1 MSGGHG
7 HGGSRRRR
15 HHEDHDEHPSEAWL
29 IALADMMT
37 LLMVTFL
44 MMFAISS
51 LDLKKFQTFKEA
63 FAEGTV
69 TTLPSLAGEGVPTE
83 GEVTDEALAPPE
95 DVPIAN
101 AEMWS
106 ANTGGKILDPNALN
120 ELQKKVEAELKKAGL
135 QDRIEAKVDG
145 RGLVLYVTS
154 AVLFDSGQAEVST
167 QGRALLD
174 AVGPVL
180 RGVGN
185 DLVVEG
191 HTDSRPIK
199 SGRFASNW
207 ELSAMRATSVARQLM
222 DVGQVSRDRVSI
234 AGYADT
240 RPRKD
245 LPTAEAYAANRRVE
259 IVVEAPKAPA
269 AAPVKRSASS
279 SPTAVPKGAA
289 AKAPA
294 EAEAQKSDGH

>member
-7 HGGSRRRR
+7 SHGGRRRK
-15 HHEDHDEHPSEAWL
+15 HHEEHEEHASEAWL

-63 FAEGTV
+63 FAEGTG
-69 TTLPSLAGEGVPTE
+69 TTLPSLPGEGVPTE
-83 GEVTDEALAPPE
+83 GEITDEAKAPPE
-95 DVPIAN
+95 DVPQAN
-101 AEMWS
+101 ADMWS
-106 ANTGGKILDPNALN
+106 ANTGGTILDPEALT
-120 ELQKKVEAELKKAGL
+120 ELQRKVQVQLKKAGL
-135 QDRIEAKVDG
+135 QDRIEAKIDG

-154 AVLFDSGQAEVST
+154 ALLFDSGQAEVST

-180 RGVGN
+180 KGVGN

-199 SGRFASNW
+199 SARYASNW
-207 ELSAMRATSVARQLM
+207 ELSALRATSVARQLM
-222 DVGQVSRDRVSI
+222 EVGQVSRDRVSI

-245 LPTAEAYAANRRVE
+245 LPTAEAFAANRRVE
-259 IVVEAPKAPA
+259 IVVEAPKVTATAPKA
-269 AAPVKRSASS
+269 VADATTG
-279 SPTAVPKGAA
+279 TAT
-289 AKAPA
+289 
-294 EAEAQKSDGH
+294 H